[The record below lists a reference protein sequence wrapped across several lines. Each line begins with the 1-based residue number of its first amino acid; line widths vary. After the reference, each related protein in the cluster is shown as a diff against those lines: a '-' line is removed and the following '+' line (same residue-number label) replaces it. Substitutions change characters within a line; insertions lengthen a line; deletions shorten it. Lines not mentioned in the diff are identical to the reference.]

1 MIMTMA
7 EKEIRIC
14 SCCSLVNVPLNTR
27 SGHGHECDVSLRL
40 GSQANVPDHALCA
53 LGRVAPLF
61 NFVE

>member
-14 SCCSLVNVPLNTR
+14 SCCSLENVPLNTR
-27 SGHGHECDVSLRL
+27 SGHGHMSRL
-40 GSQANVPDHALCA
+40 GWGPKRTYHA